1 MSDKN
6 KQPLPAENGKVEP
19 SPSLLTENAG
29 ESQRTG
35 PLVGFYAALRTAVI
49 SAIFVVIVAGILLWN
64 AVRPVGKDLLDSPRY
79 AELQKRLILDP
90 QNETLKQEIRDLDL
104 QLRRAYFRARLF
116 QQWGTTL
123 LIAGL
128 IVFVVSARIASTL
141 RRPLPRPT
149 ASEVWDEAFD
159 RATGQRRLAMLTF
172 TCVLGL
178 VVVVFL
184 AGWQSIVHD
193 TLVFRTMVEGQSAED
208 VARAD
213 GRRTQ
218 PVRSSTSPAPGEAG
232 SQETKPKPPEYNISL
247 EDYNRYWPRFR
258 GPDGSGVSQHPDPP
272 VTWNVERGDGVVWK
286 VPVELP
292 GRNSPVV
299 WDKLVFLTGASEDR
313 RCIYC
318 FDGDSGKLI
327 WQRDVEP
334 SPASQNKKPK
344 VMKDTGFAAPT
355 VATDGL
361 RVYAI
366 FANGD
371 LAAVDFQ
378 GNLLWVKGFGIPDNA
393 YGHASSLCT
402 HGDRVIVQLDQGTP
416 DDKLSKLL
424 AIEGPTGEVAWE
436 VIRPT
441 GNAWTSP
448 IIVRAGD
455 KEQLITVADP
465 FVISYNPADGKEW
478 WRFEGTTG
486 DCGPSP
492 IMHRGL
498 IVAGGEYS
506 YYMFAI
512 RADGTGNVTE
522 THKVWEAEEALP
534 DTCSPLAF
542 DRYVLWMSSGAVLAC
557 YDVEKGEMLWE
568 HEFPDNTFYSS
579 PALAGGKVY
588 LFSNEG
594 TCFVGIVTDREFKIE
609 QTNNLGEGCVTSP
622 AFQPG
627 RIYIRGEKHLF
638 CLGR

>member
-1 MSDKN
+1 MSEKS
-6 KQPLPAENGKVEP
+6 KQPLPQENVKIEH
-19 SPSLLTENAG
+19 SPPREGERAG
-29 ESQRTG
+29 ENQPTG
-35 PLVGFYAALRTAVI
+35 PLAGFYAALRTAIV
-49 SAIFVVIVAGILLWN
+49 SGIFVLVIAALLLWSV
-64 AVRPVGKDLLDSPRY
+64 VRPAGKDPLDSPRY

-90 QNETLKQEIRDLDL
+90 QNESLKQEIRDLDL
-104 QLRRAYFRARLF
+104 QLRRAYFRERSF

-128 IVFVVSARIASTL
+128 IVFAVAARIASTL
-141 RRPLPRPT
+141 RRPLPHPT
-149 ASEVWDEAFD
+149 AGEIWDEAFD
-159 RATGQRRLAMLTF
+159 RATGQRRSAMLTF
-172 TCVLGL
+172 TGILIMI
-178 VVVVFL
+178 VVAFW
-184 AGWQSIVHD
+184 AGGKSIVRD
-193 TLVFRTMVEGQSAED
+193 TLVFRTMLDGQSAEE

-218 PVRSSTSPAPGEAG
+218 PVPSSTTLAPGEAG
-232 SQETKPKPPEYNISL
+232 SEETKPKPLEYNISR
-247 EDYNRYWPRFR
+247 EDYNRFWPRFR
-258 GPDGSGVSQHPDPP
+258 GPDGSGVSPHPDPP
-272 VTWNVERGDGVVWK
+272 VTWDGQRGDGVLWK

-299 WDKLVFLTGASEDR
+299 WDKRIFVTGATAER
-313 RCIYC
+313 RCVYC
-318 FDGDSGKLI
+318 FDADSGKLI

-344 VMKDTGFAAPT
+344 VTNDTGFAAPT

-371 LAAVDFQ
+371 LAAVDFE

-402 HGDRVIVQLDQGTP
+402 YRDQVIVQLDQGTP

-424 AIEGPTGEVAWE
+424 AIKGATGEVAWE
-436 VIRPT
+436 VTRPT

-448 IIVRAGD
+448 IIVQAGD
-455 KEQLITVADP
+455 REQLITVADP

-492 IMHRGL
+492 IFHREL
-498 IVAGGEYS
+498 VIAGGEYS

-512 RADGTGNVTE
+512 RGDGTGNVTE
-522 THKVWEAEEALP
+522 NHKVWEAEDFLP

-542 DRYVLWMSSGAVLAC
+542 DRYVLWMSSGAILAC
-557 YDVEKGEMLWE
+557 YDVEKGELLWE
-568 HEFPDNTFYSS
+568 HEFPENTFYSS

-588 LFSNEG
+588 LFSREG
-594 TCFVGIVTDREFKIE
+594 PCFVGVVSDEEFKIE